1 MPRRSDRK
9 SSRQGPLYI
18 RWAPFRSAYAIEL
31 RLDLVAQLLA
41 EIERAAAA
49 GLEVGGV
56 LVGSFP
62 NAQTPTL
69 RIEEIELMAR
79 RPENGAVYV
88 PHPETHRHLHEIR
101 LRAQRRDR
109 SLVGF
114 FRSHARSAPLLPSV
128 TDRSLIA
135 EEFAQGVYTLLLI
148 EARAP
153 HFATFFLSAGGQL
166 PEEPSTREFVLDEQ
180 EFKALPEIRPAAAIN
195 RRQDTREPS
204 KLPLY
209 GLLAIGLIA
218 VVALFAWALPR
229 NIGGP
234 WSGGSSN
241 QLGLTLTPADHL
253 VRISWNHSARPISGA
268 QGATLLIV
276 DGTARHEIKVGPDE
290 LRLGTVEYQRT
301 APRVEVTMTLDVA
314 GTAVPPESV
323 TWTQR

>member
-1 MPRRSDRK
+1 MPRRSDRR
-9 SSRQGPLYI
+9 SSRQAPLYI
-18 RWAPFRSAYAIEL
+18 RWAPFRSSYAIEL
-31 RLDLVAQLLA
+31 RLDLVSQLLA

-109 SLVGF
+109 AIVGF

-128 TDRSLIA
+128 TDRTLVS
-135 EEFAQGVYTLLLI
+135 EELAQGIYALLLI

-153 HFATFFLSAGGQL
+153 HFATFFLAAGGQL
-166 PEEPSTREFVLDEQ
+166 PDEPSTREFVLDEG
-180 EFKALPEIRPAAAIN
+180 EFKALPEIRPAAAMN
-195 RRQDTREPS
+195 RRQDTREGSRIPF
-204 KLPLY
+204 Y
-209 GLLAIGLIA
+209 GLLAVGLIA

-229 NIGGP
+229 DIGDQLAGRA
-234 WSGGSSN
+234 SN
-241 QLGLTLTPADHL
+241 QFGLVLRAADHL
-253 VRISWNHSARPISGA
+253 VRISWNHSARPISRA

-276 DGTARHEIKVGPDE
+276 DGATRREVKIGPDE
-290 LRLGTVEYQRT
+290 LRLGTVDYQRT
-301 APRVEVTMTLDVA
+301 TPRVEVTMTLDIPGANVSPQSA
-314 GTAVPPESV
+314 
-323 TWTQR
+323 TWTQK

>member
-9 SSRQGPLYI
+9 SSRQAPLYI

-88 PHPETHRHLHEIR
+88 PHPDTHRHMHEIR
-101 LRAQRRDR
+101 LRAQRRNR
-109 SLVGF
+109 AVVGF
-114 FRSHARSAPLLPSV
+114 FRSHARSAPLVPSI
-128 TDRSLIA
+128 TDRSLVS
-135 EEFAQGVYTLLLI
+135 EELAQGVYALLLI

-153 HFATFFLSAGGQL
+153 HFAAFFLSAGGQV
-166 PEEPSTREFVLDEQ
+166 PEEPSTREFVLDEG

-195 RRQDTREPS
+195 RGQETKEAS
-204 KLPLY
+204 KLPFY
-209 GLLAIGLIA
+209 AVLAIGLLA
-218 VVALFAWALPR
+218 VVALFAWAIPR
-229 NIGGP
+229 DIGSRWPGTTAD
-234 WSGGSSN
+234 
-241 QLGLTLTPADHL
+241 QLGLVLTAADHL
-253 VRISWNHSARPISGA
+253 IRISWNHSARAISGA
-268 QGATLLIV
+268 QGATILIV
-276 DGTARHEIKVGPDE
+276 DGTARHEIKIGPDE
-290 LRLGTVEYQRT
+290 LRLGTVDYQRT
-301 APRVEVTMTLDVA
+301 APRVDVTMTLDNA
-314 GTAVPPESV
+314 GANVSPQSA
-323 TWTQR
+323 TWTEK